1 MATDQDQKLGMREH
15 WKALLIVTLVSLSS
29 FQYGLDFG
37 IIGGLQAMIGFLEV
51 FGERADTSI
60 GWNINAERQQLIS
73 SLMILGA
80 FISSSTAGFTAK
92 YFGRKVSL
100 WIACIGVFIST
111 AIMQATTAIGG
122 LYAGRLIIGLSNG
135 LLMTHAQLYI
145 QECAP
150 GRYRGF
156 GISIFTYWVSVGS
169 LIGTVIDNF
178 AAKIEDRTAYI
189 IPLGIVHVIPLV
201 LTIGLFFIPESP
213 RWLATSKSV
222 SLENSV
228 KPTIGP
234 VPGSMW
240 RMDDAERALRRLR
253 PAGWSV
259 ADEMDEM
266 RTTLAAEARLQSSVG
281 YRTLF
286 QNPIDRRRT
295 ILSVL
300 GLTTQ
305 AASGAMFVISYGT
318 YFFEMANVGNAFENS
333 CILTGTG
340 VAALLFNALIITK
353 YGRRRVMMLTGFVV
367 CGLSQLIMAV
377 VYTVEPGTEKTGK
390 AIVGLS
396 VVYIVAYNALIST
409 YAWLSGGELASQR
422 LRSHTFGLATAIGFF
437 GAWLTTFTAPYFI
450 NPLELGWGPKYGYIW
465 TGSCLIAGIWVW
477 LYLPEVKGRT
487 LEQIDEMFEA
497 RVPARKFR
505 KYQCTGH
512 HATLDEKP
520 QVDHVESQSSH
531 DDGSESKH
539 SNAKVSGAEV

>member
-1 MATDQDQKLGMREH
+1 MASTMGSKQGQNMGMREH
-15 WKALLIVTLVSLSS
+15 WKALLIVCLVSLSS

-37 IIGGLQAMIGFLEV
+37 IIGGLQAMIGFLQV
-51 FGERADTSI
+51 FGQKAPDTPL

-80 FISSSTAGFTAK
+80 FISSSTAGLTAK
-92 YFGRKVSL
+92 YFGRKMSL
-100 WIACIGVFIST
+100 WIACVGVFVST
-111 AIMQATTAIGG
+111 AVMQATTQIGG

-145 QECAP
+145 QECSP
-150 GRYRGF
+150 SRYRGF
-156 GISIFTYWVSVGS
+156 GISIFTYWVSVEG
-169 LIGTVIDNF
+169 
-178 AAKIEDRTAYI
+178 
-189 IPLGIVHVIPLV
+189 
-201 LTIGLFFIPESP
+201 
-213 RWLATSKSV
+213 
-222 SLENSV
+222 
-228 KPTIGP
+228 
-234 VPGSMW
+234 
-240 RMDDAERALRRLR
+240 RMEEAEKALRRLR

-259 ADEMDEM
+259 ADELNEM
-266 RTTLAAEARLQSSVG
+266 KTTLAAEARLQSSVG

-286 QNPIDRRRT
+286 RNPIDRRRT

-353 YGRRRVMMLTGFVV
+353 YGRRRVMMMTGFVV
-367 CGLSQLIMAV
+367 CGLSQLIMAI
-377 VYTVEPGTEKTGK
+377 VYTVEPGTQKTGK
-390 AIVGLS
+390 VIVGLS
-396 VVYIVAYNALIST
+396 VIYIVAYNAFIST

-422 LRSHTFGLATAIGFF
+422 LRSHTFGLATALGFF

-450 NPLELGWGPKYGYIW
+450 NPLKLGWGPKYGYIW
-465 TGSCLIAGIWVW
+465 TGSCVIAGTWIW

-497 RVPARKFR
+497 RVSARKFR

-512 HATLDEKP
+512 HIALDEKP
-520 QVDHVESQSSH
+520 QTDHVESQSSH
-531 DDGSESKH
+531 GDGSEPKNSTTI
-539 SNAKVSGAEV
+539 VSGAEV

>member
-1 MATDQDQKLGMREH
+1 MKDH
-15 WKALLIVTLVSLSS
+15 WKALSIITLVSLSS

-37 IIGGLQAMIGFLEV
+37 IIGGLQAMIGFLQV
-51 FGERADTSI
+51 FGERAPTTPL

-92 YFGRKVSL
+92 YFGRKMSL
-100 WIACIGVFIST
+100 WIACVGVFVST
-111 AIMQATTAIGG
+111 AVMQATTQIGG
-122 LYAGRLIIGLSNG
+122 LYAGRLIIGLANG

-145 QECAP
+145 QECSP

-178 AAKIEDRTAYI
+178 ASKIDSKNAYI
-189 IPLGIVHVIPLV
+189 IPLGIVHLIPLI

-213 RWLATSKSV
+213 RWLATRY
-222 SLENSV
+222 
-228 KPTIGP
+228 G
-234 VPGSMW
+234 
-240 RMDDAERALRRLR
+240 RMDEAERALRRLR
-253 PAGWSV
+253 PAAWSV
-259 ADEMDEM
+259 ADELEEM
-266 RTTLAAEARLQSSVG
+266 KTTLAAEARLQSSVG

-295 ILSVL
+295 FLSVF

-305 AASGAMFVISYGT
+305 AASGAMFAYGT

-340 VAALLFNALIITK
+340 VAALLFNALVITK
-353 YGRRRVMMLTGFVV
+353 YGRRRVMMMSGFVV
-367 CGLSQLIMAV
+367 CGLSQLIMAI
-377 VYTVEPGTEKTGK
+377 VYTIEPGTQKTGK
-390 AIVGLS
+390 VIVGLS
-396 VVYIVAYNALIST
+396 VIYIVAYNALIST

-450 NPLELGWGPKYGYIW
+450 NPTRLGWGPKYGYIW
-465 TGSCLIAGIWVW
+465 TGSCAIAGAWVW
-477 LYLPEVKGRT
+477 MYLPEVKGRT

-497 RVPARKFR
+497 GVPARKFR

-512 HATLDEKP
+512 VDDEKP
-520 QVDHVESQSSH
+520 HVDHVESGSSQ
-531 DDGSESKH
+531 DDGGEPKKAVASVSTSKI
-539 SNAKVSGAEV
+539 

>member
-1 MATDQDQKLGMREH
+1 MAENKHADEKLGMREH

-37 IIGGLQAMIGFLEV
+37 IIGGLQAMVGFLQV
-51 FGERADTSI
+51 FGERATSTPL

-92 YFGRKVSL
+92 YFGRKMSL
-100 WIACIGVFIST
+100 WIACVGVFIST
-111 AIMQATTAIGG
+111 AVMQATTQIGG
-122 LYAGRLIIGLSNG
+122 LYAGRLVIGLANG

-145 QECAP
+145 QECSP

-169 LIGTVIDNF
+169 LVGTVVDNF
-178 AAKIEDRTAYI
+178 AAKMRNRNAYI
-189 IPLGIVHVIPLV
+189 IPLGIVHVIPLI

-213 RWLATSKSV
+213 RWLATK
-222 SLENSV
+222 
-228 KPTIGP
+228 G
-234 VPGSMW
+234 
-240 RMDDAERALRRLR
+240 RMDEAERALRRLR
-253 PAGWSV
+253 PTGWSV
-259 ADEMDEM
+259 IHELDDMKTA
-266 RTTLAAEARLQSSVG
+266 LAAEARLQSSVG

-286 QNPIDRRRT
+286 ENPIDRRRT

-340 VAALLFNALIITK
+340 VAALLFNALVITR
-353 YGRRRVMMLTGFVV
+353 YGRRRVMMVSGFIV
-367 CGLSQLIMAV
+367 CGLSQLIMAI
-377 VYTVEPGTEKTGK
+377 VYTIEPGTQKTGK
-390 AIVGLS
+390 VIVGLS
-396 VVYIVAYNALIST
+396 VIYIVAYNALIST

-450 NPLELGWGPKYGYIW
+450 NPEKLGWGPKYGYIW
-465 TGSCLIAGIWVW
+465 TGSCAIAGAWVW
-477 LYLPEVKGRT
+477 LFLPEVKGRT
-487 LEQIDEMFEA
+487 LDEIDEMFEA

-505 KYQCTGH
+505 KYQCVG
-512 HATLDEKP
+512 
-520 QVDHVESQSSH
+520 QC
-531 DDGSESKH
+531 G
-539 SNAKVSGAEV
+539 G

>member
-1 MATDQDQKLGMREH
+1 MALVDQDQKMGMREH
-15 WKALLIVTLVSLSS
+15 WKALLIICLVSLSS

-37 IIGGLQAMIGFLEV
+37 IIGGLQAMIGFLQV
-51 FGERADTSI
+51 FGEEAPETPL

-92 YFGRKVSL
+92 YFGRKMSL
-100 WIACIGVFIST
+100 WIACVGVFIST
-111 AIMQATTAIGG
+111 AVMQATTQIGG

-145 QECAP
+145 QECSP

-169 LIGTVIDNF
+169 LVGTVIDNF
-178 AAKIEDRTAYI
+178 AAKIHSKNAYI
-189 IPLGIVHVIPLV
+189 IPLGIVHFIPLV

-213 RWLATSKSV
+213 RWLATR
-222 SLENSV
+222 
-228 KPTIGP
+228 
-234 VPGSMW
+234 W
-240 RMDDAERALRRLR
+240 RMDAAERALRRLR

-259 ADEMDEM
+259 ADELDEM
-266 RTTLAAEARLQSSVG
+266 KTTLAAEARLQSAVG

-286 QNPIDRRRT
+286 ENPIDRRRT
-295 ILSVL
+295 IISVL

-353 YGRRRVMMLTGFVV
+353 YGRRRVMMLSGFIV
-367 CGLSQLIMAV
+367 CGLSQLIMAI
-377 VYTVEPGTEKTGK
+377 VYTVEPGTQKTGK
-390 AIVGLS
+390 VIVGLS
-396 VVYIVAYNALIST
+396 VIYIVAYNALIST

-450 NPLELGWGPKYGYIW
+450 NPMKLGWGPKYGYIW
-465 TGSCLIAGIWVW
+465 TGSCIIAGTWVW

-512 HATLDEKP
+512 HFTLDEKP
-520 QVDHVESQSSH
+520 QVDHIESQSSH
-531 DDGSESKH
+531 GDGSEHKTSAV
-539 SNAKVSGAEV
+539 NVTGTEI

>member
-1 MATDQDQKLGMREH
+1 MAENKDQARELGMRGH

-37 IIGGLQAMIGFLEV
+37 IIGGLQAMIGFLQV
-51 FGERADTSI
+51 FGERAPSTPL
-60 GWNINAERQQLIS
+60 GWNINPERQQLIS

-92 YFGRKVSL
+92 YFGRKMSL
-100 WIACIGVFIST
+100 WIACIGVFVST
-111 AIMQATTAIGG
+111 AVMQSTTQIGG

-145 QECAP
+145 QVDV
-150 GRYRGF
+150 R
-156 GISIFTYWVSVGS
+156 VSANREIKNS
-169 LIGTVIDNF
+169 
-178 AAKIEDRTAYI
+178 YI

-201 LTIGLFFIPESP
+201 LTIGLFFVPESP
-213 RWLATSKSV
+213 RWLATST
-222 SLENSV
+222 EGR
-228 KPTIGP
+228 I
-234 VPGSMW
+234 
-240 RMDDAERALRRLR
+240 DDAERALRRLR
-253 PAGWSV
+253 PEGWSIM
-259 ADEMDEM
+259 AELDEMKAA
-266 RTTLAAEARLQSSVG
+266 LAAEARLHSKVG

-295 ILSVL
+295 IISVL

-353 YGRRRVMMLTGFVV
+353 YGRRRVMMMSGFVV
-367 CGLSQLIMAV
+367 CGLSQLIMAI
-377 VYTVEPGTEKTGK
+377 VYTIEPGTQKTGK
-390 AIVGLS
+390 VIVSLS
-396 VVYIVAYNALIST
+396 VIYIVAYNALIST

-422 LRSHTFGLATAIGFF
+422 LRSHTFGLATAIGFL

-450 NPLELGWGPKYGYIW
+450 NPAKLGWGPKYGYIW
-465 TGSCLIAGIWVW
+465 TGSCIVAGAWVW
-477 LYLPEVKGRT
+477 FYLPEVKGRS

-512 HATLDEKP
+512 HVTLDEKP
-520 QVDHVESQSSH
+520 RVDHVESQSSH
-531 DDGSESKH
+531 GDSSEPQHSTANGSRTEI
-539 SNAKVSGAEV
+539 

>member
-1 MATDQDQKLGMREH
+1 MREH

-37 IIGGLQAMIGFLEV
+37 IIGGLQAMIGFLET
-51 FGERADTSI
+51 FGERAPSTPL

-80 FISSSTAGFTAK
+80 FISSSTAGLTAK
-92 YFGRKVSL
+92 YFGRKMSL
-100 WIACIGVFIST
+100 WIACIGVFVST
-111 AIMQATTAIGG
+111 AVMQTTTQIGG
-122 LYAGRLIIGLSNG
+122 LYAGRLIIGLANG

-145 QECAP
+145 QECSP

-169 LIGTVIDNF
+169 LVGAVVDNF
-178 AAKIEDRTAYI
+178 AAKIHNRNAYI
-189 IPLGIVHVIPLV
+189 IPLGIVHVIPLI

-213 RWLATSKSV
+213 RWLAASILIYAV
-222 SLENSV
+222 E
-228 KPTIGP
+228 G
-234 VPGSMW
+234 

-259 ADEMDEM
+259 TDELDEM
-266 RTTLAAEARLQSSVG
+266 RATLAAEAQLHSSVG

-295 ILSVL
+295 FLSVF

-353 YGRRRVMMLTGFVV
+353 YGRRRVMMISGFVV
-367 CGLSQLIMAV
+367 CGLSQLIMAI
-377 VYTVEPGTEKTGK
+377 VYTIEPGTQKTGK
-390 AIVGLS
+390 VIVGLS
-396 VVYIVAYNALIST
+396 VIYIVAYNALIST
-409 YAWLSGGELASQR
+409 YAWLSGGELAAQR

-450 NPLELGWGPKYGYIW
+450 NPTKLGWGPKYGYIW
-465 TGSCLIAGIWVW
+465 TGSCVVAGAWVW

-505 KYQCTGH
+505 KYQCTRYV
-512 HATLDEKP
+512 DEKP
-520 QVDHVESQSSH
+520 QVDHVESQSS
-531 DDGSESKH
+531 
-539 SNAKVSGAEV
+539 

>member
-1 MATDQDQKLGMREH
+1 MKEH
-15 WKALLIVTLVSLSS
+15 WKALLTVCLVSLSS

-37 IIGGLQAMIGFLEV
+37 IIGGLQAMIGFLQV
-51 FGERADTSI
+51 FGDRAPDTHL

-80 FISSSTAGFTAK
+80 FISSSTAGLTARF
-92 YFGRKVSL
+92 FGRKVSL
-100 WIACIGVFIST
+100 WIACVGVFVST
-111 AIMQATTAIGG
+111 ATMQATTNIGG
-122 LYAGRLIIGLSNG
+122 LYAGRFIIGLSNG

-145 QECAP
+145 QECSP
-150 GRYRGF
+150 SRYRGF

-169 LIGTVIDNF
+169 LVGTVIDNF
-178 AAKIEDRTAYI
+178 AAKLPNRNAYV
-189 IPLGIVHVIPLV
+189 IPLGIVHVIPFI
-201 LTIGLFFIPESP
+201 LTIGLFFVPESP
-213 RWLATSKSV
+213 RWLATRYGKFD
-222 SLENSV
+222 
-228 KPTIGP
+228 G
-234 VPGSMW
+234 
-240 RMDDAERALRRLR
+240 AESALLRLR
-253 PAGWSV
+253 PAGWPV
-259 ADEMDEM
+259 TEELDEMK
-266 RTTLAAEARLQSSVG
+266 TTLAAESRLQSGVG

-353 YGRRRVMMLTGFVV
+353 YGRRRVMMMSGFVV
-367 CGLSQLIMAV
+367 CGLAQLIMAI
-377 VYTVEPGTEKTGK
+377 VYTIEPGTEKTGK

-422 LRSHTFGLATAIGFF
+422 LRSHTFGLATAVGFF

-450 NPLELGWGPKYGYIW
+450 NPLELNWGPRYGYIW
-465 TGSCLIAGIWVW
+465 TGSCAVAGLWVW
-477 LYLPEVKGRT
+477 LYLPEVKDRT

-505 KYQCTGH
+505 RYQCTGH

-520 QVDHVESQSSH
+520 KADHVEGSSRH
-531 DDGSESKH
+531 GDSSELRNSANVSKT
-539 SNAKVSGAEV
+539 EV

>member
-1 MATDQDQKLGMREH
+1 MASDQDQKLGMKQH
-15 WKALLIVTLVSLSS
+15 WKALSIVCLVSLSS

-37 IIGGLQAMIGFLEV
+37 IIGGLQAMIGFLQV
-51 FGERADTSI
+51 FGEEAPDTPL

-92 YFGRKVSL
+92 YFGRKMSL
-100 WIACIGVFIST
+100 WIACVGVFIST
-111 AIMQATTAIGG
+111 AVMQATTEIGG

-145 QECAP
+145 QECSP
-150 GRYRGF
+150 GKYRGF
-156 GISIFTYWVSVGS
+156 GISIFTYWVAVGS

-178 AAKIEDRTAYI
+178 AAKIHNRNAYI
-189 IPLGIVHVIPLV
+189 IPLEG
-201 LTIGLFFIPESP
+201 
-213 RWLATSKSV
+213 
-222 SLENSV
+222 
-228 KPTIGP
+228 
-234 VPGSMW
+234 

-259 ADEMDEM
+259 ADELDEM
-266 RTTLAAEARLQSSVG
+266 KTTLAAEAQMQSSVG

-295 ILSVL
+295 IISVL
-300 GLTTQ
+300 GLTAQ
-305 AASGAMFVISYGT
+305 AASGAMFIISFGT

-340 VAALLFNALIITK
+340 VAALLFNALVITK
-353 YGRRRVMMLTGFVV
+353 YGRRRVMMMSGFAV
-367 CGLSQLIMAV
+367 CGASQLAMAI
-377 VYTVEPGTEKTGK
+377 VYTIEPGTEKTGK
-390 AIVGLS
+390 VIVGLS
-396 VVYIVAYNALIST
+396 VIYIVAYNALIST
-409 YAWLSGGELASQR
+409 YAWLTGGELASQR

-450 NPLELGWGPKYGYIW
+450 NPAELGWGPKYGYIW
-465 TGSCLIAGIWVW
+465 AGSCVVTGIWVW
-477 LYLPEVKGRT
+477 YYLPEVKDRT

-505 KYQCTGH
+505 KYECTGH
-512 HATLDEKP
+512 HVALTLDEKP
-520 QVDHVESQSSH
+520 HADHVETQSSNGA
-531 DDGSESKH
+531 GSEPKTSTANTTGTKL
-539 SNAKVSGAEV
+539 

>member
-1 MATDQDQKLGMREH
+1 MAENRLKDHELGMREH
-15 WKALLIVTLVSLSS
+15 WKALLIITLVSLSS

-37 IIGGLQAMIGFLEV
+37 IIGGLQAMIGFLQI
-51 FGERADTSI
+51 FGERAPSTPL

-73 SLMILGA
+73 SLMVLGA

-92 YFGRKVSL
+92 YFGRKMSL
-100 WIACIGVFIST
+100 WIACVGVFVST
-111 AIMQATTAIGG
+111 ALMQATTQIGG

-145 QECAP
+145 QECSP

-156 GISIFTYWVSVGS
+156 GISIFTYWVAVGS

-178 AAKIEDRTAYI
+178 ASKINSRNAYI
-189 IPLGIVHVIPLV
+189 IPLGIVHVIPLI
-201 LTIGLFFIPESP
+201 LTQVIDTPLIQLPDSYEIG
-213 RWLATSKSV
+213 KS
-222 SLENSV
+222 LKLDANSV
-228 KPTIGP
+228 VHKG
-234 VPGSMW
+234 
-240 RMDDAERALRRLR
+240 RMDEAERALRRLR

-259 ADEMDEM
+259 MDELEEM
-266 RTTLAAEARLQSSVG
+266 ATTLAAEARLQSSIG

-295 ILSVL
+295 FLSVF

-340 VAALLFNALIITK
+340 VAALLFNALVITK
-353 YGRRRVMMLTGFVV
+353 YGRRRVMMTSGFIV
-367 CGLSQLIMAV
+367 CGLSQLIMAI
-377 VYTVEPGTEKTGK
+377 VYTIEPGTEKTGK
-390 AIVGLS
+390 VIVGLS
-396 VVYIVAYNALIST
+396 VIYIVAYNALIST

-450 NPLELGWGPKYGYIW
+450 NPTQLNWGPKYGYIW
-465 TGSCLIAGIWVW
+465 TGSCAVAGAWVW

-497 RVPARKFR
+497 GVPARKFR
-505 KYQCTGH
+505 KYQCTRRVD
-512 HATLDEKP
+512 DEKP
-520 QVDHVESQSSH
+520 QVDHVESQSSQE
-531 DDGSESKH
+531 DGSEPKVVANVSTSKI
-539 SNAKVSGAEV
+539 